1 MHDLKRLMRY
11 ARPHAGALALGILL
25 TSMVGVFE
33 AGRIAMVEPIFD
45 GLAGNRPSLLRALFP
60 LPQENIWVTVA
71 SLLVLFTLL
80 RGVAFFCSSYLLT
93 SVGQHVI
100 VALRQQLY
108 DHILKQSAPFFI
120 KHRSTD
126 LTSHIISDVE
136 RVQHAVTVL
145 IADTLR
151 EGFTLLALLFYA
163 FSVNWRLSAFSL
175 FVIPPVY
182 ALTVK
187 FGKRLRR
194 TSHRTQE
201 GIQEVLGTAH
211 EAIAGSRIVQAFG
224 MERFESERF
233 NKALH
238 RLRRTNMRTAVA
250 LYLSSPILEMVGFLL
265 LATLILYAQNLIAS
279 GSLSVGSFTALL
291 AALFKLYDPMRKLSQ
306 TQNTYQQIFAASSR
320 VFALLDEHTEIEDRA
335 GAVRI
340 QGLERGLELRG
351 VTFTYPDGDRPA
363 VNNVSISIAKGE
375 VVALV
380 GLSGSGKTTI
390 TNLLMRFY
398 EPDSGIILIDGR
410 DIRDIQLSSLR
421 AQIAVV
427 SQDVVLF
434 NDSFRNNIAYGRKD
448 VTQDE
453 VESAARAAYAHDFIM
468 ERGGYDQSVGED
480 GCQLSGGQ
488 RQRIAVARAILKNA
502 PILIL
507 DEATSALDTESEMHL
522 QKALSNLMRERTT
535 LVIAHRLS
543 TVRNATRIVVMEHG
557 SVVETGTHLELL
569 AADGVY
575 RKLYELQ
582 FAHAPDIETV
592 GI

>member
-1 MHDLKRLMRY
+1 
-11 ARPHAGALALGILL
+11 
-25 TSMVGVFE
+25 
-33 AGRIAMVEPIFD
+33 
-45 GLAGNRPSLLRALFP
+45 
-60 LPQENIWVTVA
+60 VT
-71 SLLVLFTLL
+71 
-80 RGVAFFCSSYLLT
+80 
-93 SVGQHVI
+93 
-100 VALRQQLY
+100 LRQQLY

-126 LTSHIISDVE
+126 LASHIISDVE

-151 EGFTLLALLFYA
+151 EGFTLLALLVYA
-163 FSVNWRLSAFSL
+163 FSVNWRLSLFSL
-175 FVIPPVY
+175 FVVPPVY

-224 MERFESERF
+224 MEQFESKRF
-233 NKALH
+233 NEALH

-250 LYLSSPILEMVGFLL
+250 LYLSSPILELVGFLL

-320 VFALLDEHTEIEDRA
+320 VFALLDEHTEIKDRP
-335 GAVRI
+335 GAVSI
-340 QGLERGLELRG
+340 QGLERGLELKG
-351 VTFTYPDGDRPA
+351 VTFTYPGGERPA
-363 VNNVSISIAKGE
+363 VNQVDISIAKGE

-390 TNLLMRFY
+390 TNLLLRFY
-398 EPDSGIILIDGR
+398 EPDSGSILIDGR

-427 SQDVVLF
+427 SQEVVLF
-434 NDSFRNNIAYGRKD
+434 NDSVRNNIAYGRTD
-448 VTQDE
+448 VTQAE
-453 VESAARAAYAHDFIM
+453 IERAARAAYAHDFIM
-468 ERGGYDQSVGED
+468 ERGGYDQTVGEA
-480 GCQLSGGQ
+480 GSQLSGGQ

-522 QKALSNLMRERTT
+522 QKALSNLMQERTT

-543 TVRNATRIVVMEHG
+543 TVRNASRIVVMEHG
-557 SVVETGTHLELL
+557 CVVEVGTHLELL
-569 AADGVY
+569 AADGIY

-582 FAHAPDIETV
+582 FAHDTEMV
-592 GI
+592 GK